1 MVNSKL
7 LRCGLKQMQT
17 LPTSLLVFLLLS
29 LSISACSDE
38 NELKTT
44 PEVETGEI
52 SEVTSTSATV
62 GGQISNDGNAS
73 VSERGVVI
81 GKSTNPT
88 INDIKVT
95 GGNGVG
101 GFSVDLAGLTAATTY
116 HVRAFGTNS
125 VGTSYGVN
133 KTFNTNALLPTL
145 TTTDAS
151 GITQTTVTSGGNIS
165 NDGGAAITARGVV
178 YGVTAGPTT
187 SNNKTTDGN
196 GSGAFTSNLTG
207 LVAGTK
213 YYVRAYATNSVGT
226 AYGNEI
232 SILMLPASIATITTT
247 AVSSITVAS
256 AVSGGTITG
265 DGGATVTARGVCWSI
280 NQNPTISNNKTSDG
294 NGIGT
299 FNSSLTNL
307 APSTTYYLRAYAT
320 NSVGT
325 AYGPELSF
333 KTSEGLS
340 DIEGNVYGAIA
351 IGTQT
356 WMKENLKVTKYRN
369 GDNIP
374 NEPNIATWPNLTT
387 GAYVYYDNNAAYNG
401 TYGKLYNWYAVMDGR
416 GLCPVGWH
424 LPSDDEWTT
433 LTEYL
438 GGINVAG
445 GKMKTTGT
453 SLWDSPNTGATN
465 ESGFSGLPGG
475 FLSSGNSFYSIEFR
489 GSWWSTSEINSIA
502 SWSLSLFS
510 DDVAVFRSTT
520 IKYSGLSAR
529 CVKD

>member
-1 MVNSKL
+1 
-7 LRCGLKQMQT
+7 
-17 LPTSLLVFLLLS
+17 
-29 LSISACSDE
+29 
-38 NELKTT
+38 
-44 PEVETGEI
+44 
-52 SEVTSTSATV
+52 
-62 GGQISNDGNAS
+62 
-73 VSERGVVI
+73 
-81 GKSTNPT
+81 
-88 INDIKVT
+88 
-95 GGNGVG
+95 
-101 GFSVDLAGLTAATTY
+101 
-116 HVRAFGTNS
+116 
-125 VGTSYGVN
+125 
-133 KTFNTNALLPTL
+133 
-145 TTTDAS
+145 
-151 GITQTTVTSGGNIS
+151 
-165 NDGGAAITARGVV
+165 
-178 YGVTAGPTT
+178 
-187 SNNKTTDGN
+187 
-196 GSGAFTSNLTG
+196 
-207 LVAGTK
+207 
-213 YYVRAYATNSVGT
+213 
-226 AYGNEI
+226 
-232 SILMLPASIATITTT
+232 
-247 AVSSITVAS
+247 
-256 AVSGGTITG
+256 VSGGTITG